1 MPGSVVFA
9 SNEGTIDRAY
19 NYWVLGQGAESLERA
34 RELLAHA
41 DSQTTRRIYFY
52 NIGFGETLNVL
63 FQYIPDLQ
71 RKILY
76 VWVGSTPAF

>member
-1 MPGSVVFA
+1 MPGSVAFA

-41 DSQTTRRIYFY
+41 DSQTTRRIYLL
-52 NIGFGETLNVL
+52 NIGFGETLIVL
-63 FQYIPDLQ
+63 FQYIFTVPRSIAND
-71 RKILY
+71 KF
-76 VWVGSTPAF
+76 GSHPVL